1 MKIGRRSAGQVAL
14 RGDIRRVQSLLS
26 RPMTGHTLR
35 KLPFSRNLPLHRSA
49 HAGIP
54 FARSD
59 IILHTRRNV
68 KNFFGVFYKSFSENL
83 YTITEPVPPQ
93 YIGTELLSLQDV
105 GTSIACPPRHSSGCG
120 KKSGI
125 YSVAIASNRSA
136 KRSCQMPGAR
146 CQGRYLSNCHLKDET
161 ECLQTGTIIMISFHF
176 TYRRY
181 VKYRPWPL
189 ATGNWLLNR
198 YEIG

>member
-68 KNFFGVFYKSFSENL
+68 KNFFGDFYKIFSEIL
-83 YTITEPVPPQ
+83 YSFPGIK
-93 YIGTELLSLQDV
+93 IW
-105 GTSIACPPRHSSGCG
+105 
-120 KKSGI
+120 KK
-125 YSVAIASNRSA
+125 
-136 KRSCQMPGAR
+136 PGA
-146 CQGRYLSNCHLKDET
+146 
-161 ECLQTGTIIMISFHF
+161 
-176 TYRRY
+176 
-181 VKYRPWPL
+181 
-189 ATGNWLLNR
+189 
-198 YEIG
+198 